1 MVSRIRSRSPR
12 LSDGE
17 SDAEAERNQIEPTPK
32 RMPRPG
38 AHGQRP
44 RPSSSVVTIEDTDDN
59 SDAEHVADL
68 RWPTQPRLNAM
79 TCYFLLELFSPPRVA
94 PVFENQYG
102 GTGVSM
108 DKTNGWDANEFG
120 DVANMWQWLTSTMVE
135 AVILSPPCTMFSTLM
150 GWNRRRMPAHVWQRR
165 ISEALRFWHLACDVA
180 TFQHQRG
187 LGFVIEHPVGA
198 SSWSDSYVE
207 GI

>member
-17 SDAEAERNQIEPTPK
+17 SDAEAERNQIDPMPK
-32 RMPRPG
+32 RMPMPDVH
-38 AHGQRP
+38 AERP
-44 RPSSSVVTIEDTDDN
+44 RLSSSVVTIEDTDDT
-59 SDAEHVADL
+59 DVEHVADL

-102 GTGVSM
+102 GTSVSM

-120 DVANMWQWLTSTMVE
+120 DVATMWQWLSHTMIDV
-135 AVILSPPCTMFSTLM
+135 VRLSPPCTMFSTLM
-150 GWNRRRMPAHVWQRR
+150 AMNRRRMPAHVWQRR

-180 TFQHQRG
+180 KFQHQRG

-198 SSWSDSYVE
+198 SSWSDSYIE
-207 GI
+207 GM